1 MDAKDQA
8 AVAKSLEGIRADDAG
23 ADHES
28 EIRPGL
34 RSADE
39 GPAPN
44 QGRELVVAVVNDQDA
59 KDAARRR
66 VQAGYVQSAM
76 AFAADQFKIASL
88 AVPPRLEDEFHAMMA
103 QLLPKLELH
112 FPFLLDL
119 EESPWAIVGAF
130 VLPYGLGIMLEL
142 HVHREIA
149 KAKKAQEDGKT
160 IEGQAVA
167 AAVAPASTSAGD
179 DTASGF
185 GKVSG

>member
-23 ADHES
+23 ADHEA

-34 RSADE
+34 TAAE
-39 GPAPN
+39 QGPAADQAP
-44 QGRELVVAVVNDQDA
+44 GFSLAIVTDQDT
-59 KDAARRR
+59 ARRKL
-66 VQAGYVQSAM
+66 QAKYVQYGM
-76 AFAADQFKIASL
+76 QFAADQFKLASL

-112 FPFLLDL
+112 FPFLLKL

-130 VLPYGLGIMLEL
+130 LLPYGLGIMLEL
-142 HVHREIA
+142 HVHRQIA
-149 KAKKAQEDGKT
+149 KEKDKAETAAKE
-160 IEGQAVA
+160 IEGKAVA
-167 AAVAPASTSAGD
+167 VAVAPASTSAGD